1 MGPMTTRH
9 LSLALLALSVTAPA
23 CAVEHSVDDGDTP
36 VEEGDFAAQAAV
48 QASAAEACLS
58 AYGARGAGGKP
69 YFTKVNGIYFSNV
82 GFFDESSF
90 DPDGRAGKR
99 GKTFAQCM
107 KARTGKAAHFRV
119 YSGIAAE
126 REVLQYL
133 SAKYPS
139 VKKAVAGGATMA
151 WLDYAEPLQPD
162 AVVLAVTFNGAGMDA
177 FLGAAALNQV
187 VGAAQEAGFRP
198 DLRALLQQIGVGV
211 GVERAEAFGWKDL
224 GASGSFA
231 LTISRWGQVF
241 FTPTPGYS
249 FKAPLSLSA
258 SVLFAPASDAAG
270 FKSFVSGAG
279 SSICFQ
285 IGVPTWCGVKSGPGL
300 AGPTDSWG
308 FSVGATFPP
317 GVGFGASWGRTEHL
331 GNFDFASRKYTP
343 FKKPSHL
350 ART

>member
-1 MGPMTTRH
+1 MTTRL
-9 LSLALLALSVTAPA
+9 LSLALLCFAVASPA
-23 CAVEHSVDDGDTP
+23 CALEHPVDDGEGPT
-36 VEEGDFAAQAAV
+36 EEGDFAAQAAV
-48 QASAAEACLS
+48 SATAAEACLS
-58 AYGARGAGGKP
+58 TYGARGAGGKP
-69 YFTKVNGIYFSNV
+69 YFTKVNGLYFSDV
-82 GFFDESSF
+82 TWFDESAF
-90 DPDGRAGKR
+90 DPDGRAGKHGR
-99 GKTFAQCM
+99 TFAECM

-126 REVLQYL
+126 RQVLDYL
-133 SAKYPS
+133 RAKYPS

-151 WLDYAEPLQPD
+151 WLDDAEPLQPD
-162 AVVLAVTFNGAGMDA
+162 AVVLAVTFNGAGMNA
-177 FLGAAALNQV
+177 FLGVAALNQI
-187 VGAAQEAGFRP
+187 VGAAQEAGFKP
-198 DLRALLQQIGVGV
+198 DLRALLEQIGVGV
-211 GVERAEAFGWKDL
+211 GVERAEAFGWKDV

-258 SVLFAPASDAAG
+258 SVLFAPAADAST

-285 IGVPTWCGVKSGPGL
+285 IGVPTWCGVKSGAGL
-300 AGPTDSWG
+300 SGPTDTWG

-331 GNFDFASRKYTP
+331 GNFDFSARRYTP